1 MTQNYKT
8 RHAFKRM
15 FFAPLEAPAETDSLF
30 SRGFGKDI
38 LGLNAMAFKGILCVY
53 FVGKTIRN
61 HLVKP

>member
-1 MTQNYKT
+1 MPSKECFLLHGKHLQKLT
-8 RHAFKRM
+8 ACS
-15 FFAPLEAPAETDSLF
+15 AE
-30 SRGFGKDI
+30 GFGKDI